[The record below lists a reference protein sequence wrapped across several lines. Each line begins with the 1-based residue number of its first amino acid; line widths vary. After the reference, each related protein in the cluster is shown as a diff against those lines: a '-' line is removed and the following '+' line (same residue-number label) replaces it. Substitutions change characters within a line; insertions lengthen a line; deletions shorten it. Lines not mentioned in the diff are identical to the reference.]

1 MARPAVPRYNPAVLT
16 QESAPDDD
24 KFHEECAL
32 FGIYG
37 TSDAAA
43 HTALGLHALQHR
55 GQEASGIVTYDGR
68 QFHDH
73 RAAGL
78 VGDIF
83 GEQSVIARLKGY
95 CAIGHNRYA
104 TTGGSSDRNI
114 QPIFADF
121 DFGGLALAHNGNL
134 TNAYI
139 LRKELVRMGCLFQ
152 STTDTE
158 VINHLI
164 ARSNYS
170 TLVDRMIDALGR
182 VKGAYSLL
190 LLTNEALLG
199 VRDPMGVR
207 PLCIGKLDD
216 AWILTSESCAP
227 RHPRRALRARRRAG
241 RDRDRRRHR
250 PALDQAL
257 HQAAAPL
264 LRLRAH
270 LFRPA
275 RQQDRGRR
283 RLRGAQAHRRGAR
296 QGKPGAGRR
305 HRPGA
310 RLRRAGGDRLSRS
323 SRASRSSSAS
333 SATTMS
339 AAPSSSR
346 PTISAISACA

>member
-1 MARPAVPRYNPAVLT
+1 MAPPCPVPHQTPRPCPRRTPRGMCRC
-16 QESAPDDD
+16 SA
-24 KFHEECAL
+24 
-32 FGIYG
+32 
-37 TSDAAA
+37 S
-43 HTALGLHALQHR
+43 TALPMPPPTPRWACTPCSIAAR
-55 GQEASGIVTYDGR
+55 KPPASSPSTAGISTITAR
-68 QFHDH
+68 
-73 RAAGL
+73 AGL

-83 GEQSVIARLKGY
+83 GEPAVMAKLKGY

-134 TNAYI
+134 TNAYL

-170 TLVDRMIDALGR
+170 TVVDRLIDALGQR
-182 VKGAYSLL
+182 QGRLLAVAADQRGAARRARPDGRAAAGARPARGCLDPDL
-190 LLTNEALLG
+190 
-199 VRDPMGVR
+199 RDLR
-207 PLCIGKLDD
+207 
-216 AWILTSESCAP
+216 A
-227 RHPRRALRARRRAG
+227 RHHRRALRARRRAR
-241 RDRDRRRHR
+241 RDRHHRRQR
-250 PALDQAL
+250 PALDQAV

-275 RQQDRGRR
+275 RFSRSRASASTRRASASAWSSPGKPGRR
-283 RLRGAQAHRRGAR
+283 RRRRAGAR
-296 QGKPGAGRR
+296 FG
-305 HRPGA
+305 
-310 RLRRAGGDRLSRS
+310 RAGGDRLRRS
-323 SRASRSSSAS
+323 SRASPSSSAS

-346 PTISAISACA
+346 PTTSAISACA